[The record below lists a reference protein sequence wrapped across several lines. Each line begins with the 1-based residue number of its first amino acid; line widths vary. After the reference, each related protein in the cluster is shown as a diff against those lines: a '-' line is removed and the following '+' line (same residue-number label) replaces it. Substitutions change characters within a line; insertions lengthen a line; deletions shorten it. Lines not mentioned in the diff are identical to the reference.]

1 MGITQT
7 DLADKLGT
15 TAATISRLE
24 TDGIKI
30 SVDWLKP
37 LATILQVPMSNLID
51 EPSPERIE
59 MLGRVEPDGKIFPV
73 SLEETEGFVLR
84 IPATHPV
91 AVHLTQD
98 HGPFRSGELL
108 VGERFESEKLDQGF
122 GRDCLIGL
130 KDGSILL
137 RRLVRG
143 PKNAKRYCLVPLQP
157 GAKEKYI
164 DRLLWCA
171 PIVMSIRYF

>member
-7 DLADKLGT
+7 DLADRLGT

-24 TDGIKI
+24 TEGIRI
-30 SVDWLKP
+30 SVDWLQP
-37 LATILQVPMSNLID
+37 LATILQVPMSDLID

-59 MLGRVEPDGKIFPV
+59 MLGRVEADGTV
-73 SLEETEGFVLR
+73 SSKSVENTDGFVLR
-84 IPATHPV
+84 VPAVRPV
-91 AVHLTQD
+91 AVRLTQD

-108 VGERFESEKLDQGF
+108 VGARFENEKLEQGF
-122 GRDCLIGL
+122 GRDCLVGL
-130 KDGSILL
+130 KDGTVLL

-143 PKNAKRYCLVPLQP
+143 PKNSKRYCLVPLQP
-157 GAKEKYI
+157 GSKERYI

-171 PIVMSIRYF
+171 PIIMSIRYF